1 MLKVEEAEGE
11 APLLNIFGGK
21 LTTYRRLAEHAL
33 EKIGA
38 AIGEKGKPWTAG
50 SHLPGGDFGAERYEA
65 QVRALVSR
73 YPFLDGRHA
82 ERLVR
87 NYGTK
92 AAELLGGATDVS
104 GLGGH
109 FGGTLYEC
117 EVRWLV
123 EHEWA
128 SAAED
133 ILWRRTKQ
141 GLRLSKEEAA
151 GLDEFVAMLT
161 GGEQKAEAVAERA

>member
-1 MLKVEEAEGE
+1 
-11 APLLNIFGGK
+11 
-21 LTTYRRLAEHAL
+21 
-33 EKIGA
+33 
-38 AIGEKGKPWTAG
+38 
-50 SHLPGGDFGAERYEA
+50 
-65 QVRALVSR
+65 
-73 YPFLDGRHA
+73 RHA

-92 AAELLGGATDVS
+92 AVELLGSATDMS
-104 GLGGH
+104 SLGRH

-128 SAAED
+128 FAAED

-141 GLRLSKEEAA
+141 GLRLSKDEAA

-161 GGEQKAEAVAERA
+161 G